1 MGSELCSLRLNLSF
15 VPKTWIVT
23 LPFPCCCNPS
33 KSSSLILVS
42 PFACAQALHST
53 QTFKIRPRVLPTS
66 KYDTDGKLYLMNPK
80 RNASMLKFDW
90 AEGVY
95 FITSKLSIA
104 GDWSVDLKVTN
115 EMYYPLYKYVVS

>member
-1 MGSELCSLRLNLSF
+1 
-15 VPKTWIVT
+15 
-23 LPFPCCCNPS
+23 
-33 KSSSLILVS
+33 
-42 PFACAQALHST
+42 
-53 QTFKIRPRVLPTS
+53 
-66 KYDTDGKLYLMNPK
+66 MNPK